1 MPSEPNLT
9 HRVIVNLGF
18 LLVLWVMTAVWRRS
32 LRVRRTLAVEPEILH
47 LHAGYLAAC
56 VALALH
62 SFTDFIL
69 HLAANAALLSVI
81 IGLAVGIELRDEG
94 AVS

>member
-1 MPSEPNLT
+1 MIT
-9 HRVIVNLGF
+9 
-18 LLVLWVMTAVWRRS
+18 VLWVMTAVWRRAR
-32 LRVRRTLAVEPEILH
+32 RVRATLAVEPFLLH

-62 SFTDFIL
+62 SFTDFSL

-81 IGLAVGIELRDEG
+81 VGVAVGLELRDEQ